1 MVSHSGHSSSHVGVS
16 AWAPRSTNNDR
27 IFHANRRKLNTCAL
41 HTCTHATYTCT
52 CKHRIRFPIE
62 YFIQTEFIQITQ
74 GHLHS
79 LLHTLLSNSLPL
91 WSHVACLPSNL
102 LYNSPEIN
110 LVVLVPRESQ
120 TEEERQTGKWIN
132 STWLPQFEFAC
143 VGTPRAAGFRVC
155 AHSVYCRSSR
165 IFPIASTPFLAF
177 VVSCLT
183 RTAAV
188 PTG

>member
-1 MVSHSGHSSSHVGVS
+1 M
-16 AWAPRSTNNDR
+16 
-27 IFHANRRKLNTCAL
+27 L

-52 CKHRIRFPIE
+52 CKHRITFPIE

-132 STWLPQFEFAC
+132 STWLPQFEFAMLGHHGLLASGF
-143 VGTPRAAGFRVC
+143 VPIVFTAGALGF
-155 AHSVYCRSSR
+155 
-165 IFPIASTPFLAF
+165 FPSPALHFLP
-177 VVSCLT
+177 L
-183 RTAAV
+183 
-188 PTG
+188 